1 MKIGFTIESQ
11 SAEINVSLISFDS
24 YDAFDEMW
32 EGTDKH
38 QGGVTVKN
46 PARLLDGSWQYFIP
60 RETSLAELAAAYAAQ
75 GIHNASAEAYTT
87 LQGQLERDL
96 CACDYGFRAS
106 VTVGDVEVVQDEYV
120 GCCFSYSYLDDADLE
135 TTAQAVWDEYGCTAE
150 VVSAAVDKVKE
161 MLAAVPVLNAFV
173 ANPTGGNVCT

>member
-11 SAEINVSLISFDS
+11 SAEIHVSVISFDS
-24 YDAFDEMW
+24 FDAFDEMW

-38 QGGVTVKN
+38 QGGVTIKN
-46 PARLLDGSWQYFIP
+46 PEATRGSWQYFIP
-60 RETSLAELAAAYAAQ
+60 VQTSLSELASAYAAQ
-75 GIHNASAEAYTT
+75 GINNASAEAYTA
-87 LQGQLERDL
+87 LQYQLERDL

-106 VTVGDVEVVQDEYV
+106 VVVAGIEVVQDEYV
-120 GCCFSYSYLDDADLE
+120 GYCFNHSYLDDADLE
-135 TTAQAVWDEYGCTAE
+135 TTARAVWDECGCTVE
-150 VVSAAVDKVKE
+150 VVSAAVDKVRE

>member
-11 SAEINVSLISFDS
+11 SAEIHVSVIPFDS
-24 YDAFDEMW
+24 FDAFDEMW

-38 QGGVTVKN
+38 QGGVTIKN
-46 PARLLDGSWQYFIP
+46 PAAGRWSWQYFVP
-60 RETSLAELAAAYAAQ
+60 QQTSLSELASAYAAQ
-75 GIHNASAEAYTT
+75 GIPNASAEAYTK

-106 VTVGDVEVVQDEYV
+106 VVVAGIEVVQDEYV
-120 GCCFSYSYLDDADLE
+120 GCCFNHSYLDDADLE
-135 TTAQAVWDEYGCTAE
+135 TTARAVWDECGCTEE
-150 VVSAAVDKVKE
+150 VVSAAEDKVKE

-173 ANPTGGNVCT
+173 ANPAGGNVCT

>member
-11 SAEINVSLISFDS
+11 SAEIHVSVISLDS
-24 YDAFDEMW
+24 FDAFDEMW

-38 QGGVTVKN
+38 QGGVTIKN
-46 PARLLDGSWQYFIP
+46 PEATRDSWQYFIP
-60 RETSLAELAAAYAAQ
+60 VQTSLSELAAAYAAQ
-75 GIHNASAEAYTT
+75 GIHNASAEAYTA
-87 LQGQLERDL
+87 LQYQLKRDL

-106 VTVGDVEVVQDEYV
+106 VVVAGIEVVRDEYV
-120 GCCFSYSYLDDADLE
+120 GCCFDHSYLDDEDLE
-135 TTAQAVWDEYGCTAE
+135 TTARAVWDECGCAAE

>member
-11 SAEINVSLISFDS
+11 SAEIHVSVISFDS
-24 YDAFDEMW
+24 FDAFDEMW
-32 EGTDKH
+32 EGTDEH
-38 QGGVTVKN
+38 QGGVTIKN
-46 PARLLDGSWQYFIP
+46 PEATLSSWRYFVP
-60 RETSLAELAAAYAAQ
+60 RQTSLSELAAAYAAQ
-75 GIHNASAEAYTT
+75 GIHNASAEAYTA
-87 LQGQLERDL
+87 LQYQLERDL

-106 VTVGDVEVVQDEYV
+106 VVVAGIEVVQDEYV
-120 GCCFSYSYLDDADLE
+120 GCCFSHSYLDDEDLE
-135 TTAQAVWDEYGCTAE
+135 ATARAVWDECGCTAE

>member
-1 MKIGFTIESQ
+1 MKIYFTIETQ
-11 SAEINVSLISFDS
+11 SAEIHVSVISFDS
-24 YDAFDEMW
+24 FDAFDEMW

-38 QGGVTVKN
+38 QGGVTIKN
-46 PARLLDGSWQYFIP
+46 PEATRGSWQYFVP
-60 RETSLAELAAAYAAQ
+60 RQTSLSELASAYAAQ
-75 GIHNASAEAYTT
+75 GIPNASAEAYTT

-120 GCCFSYSYLDDADLE
+120 GCCFNHSYLDDADLE
-135 TTAQAVWDEYGCTAE
+135 TTARAIWDEYGCTAE
-150 VVSAAVDKVKE
+150 VVSAAVDKVSE

>member
-1 MKIGFTIESQ
+1 MKIGFTVESQ
-11 SAEINVSLISFDS
+11 SAEIHVSVISFDS
-24 YDAFDEMW
+24 FDAFDGMW

-38 QGGVTVKN
+38 QGGVTIKN
-46 PARLLDGSWQYFIP
+46 PAATRDSWKYFIP
-60 RETSLAELAAAYAAQ
+60 VQTSLSELAAAYAAQ

-96 CACDYGFRAS
+96 FACDYGFRAS
-106 VTVGDVEVVQDEYV
+106 VVVAGIEVVRDEYV
-120 GCCFSYSYLDDADLE
+120 GYCFSHSYLDDEDLE
-135 TTAQAVWDEYGCTAE
+135 TTARAVWDECGCTEE
-150 VVSAAVDKVKE
+150 VVSAAVGKVKE

>member
-11 SAEINVSLISFDS
+11 SAEIHVSVIPSDSFDT
-24 YDAFDEMW
+24 FNEMW

-38 QGGVTVKN
+38 QGGVTIKN
-46 PARLLDGSWQYFIP
+46 PEATQSSWKYFVP
-60 RETSLAELAAAYAAQ
+60 RQTSLSELASAYAAQ
-75 GIHNASAEAYTT
+75 GIHNASAEAYTA

-106 VTVGDVEVVQDEYV
+106 VVVAGIEVVQDESV
-120 GCCFSYSYLDDADLE
+120 GYCFNHSYLDDADLE
-135 TTAQAVWDEYGCTAE
+135 TTARAVWDECGCTAE

-173 ANPTGGNVCT
+173 ANHTGG

>member
-1 MKIGFTIESQ
+1 MKIDFTIEAQ

-24 YDAFDEMW
+24 FDAFDEMW

-38 QGGVTVKN
+38 QGGVTIKN
-46 PARLLDGSWQYFIP
+46 PEATRGRWQYFVP
-60 RETSLAELAAAYAAQ
+60 RETSLAELASAYTAQ
-75 GIHNASAEAYTT
+75 GIHNASAEAYTA
-87 LQGQLERDL
+87 LQYQLERDL

-120 GCCFSYSYLDDADLE
+120 GCCFSHSYLDDADLE
-135 TTAQAVWDEYGCTAE
+135 TTARAVWDECGCTAE
-150 VVSAAVDKVKE
+150 VVSAAVNKVKE

-173 ANPTGGNVCT
+173 VNHT

>member
-11 SAEINVSLISFDS
+11 SAEINVSVISRDS
-24 YDAFDEMW
+24 FDAFDEMW

-38 QGGVTVKN
+38 QGGVTIKN
-46 PARLLDGSWQYFIP
+46 PKATRDSWQYFIP
-60 RETSLAELAAAYAAQ
+60 VQISLSALASTYA
-75 GIHNASAEAYTT
+75 GRGVHNASAEAYTA
-87 LQGQLERDL
+87 LQYQLERDL

-106 VTVGDVEVVQDEYV
+106 VVVAGIEVLQDEYA
-120 GCCFSYSYLDDADLE
+120 GCCFSHSYLDDEDLE
-135 TTAQAVWDEYGCTAE
+135 TTARAVWDEYDCTAE
-150 VVSAAVDKVKE
+150 VVSAAVDKVNE

>member
-11 SAEINVSLISFDS
+11 SAEINVSVISFNS
-24 YDAFDEMW
+24 YAAFNEMW

-38 QGGVTVKN
+38 QVGVTVEN
-46 PARLLDGSWQYFIP
+46 PEATRGSWPYFIP
-60 RETSLAELAAAYAAQ
+60 RETSLAELVAAYAAL
-75 GIHNASAEAYTT
+75 GIHNASAEAYTA
-87 LQGQLERDL
+87 LQYQLKSDL

-106 VTVGDVEVVQDEYV
+106 VVVAGIEVVRDEYV
-120 GCCFSYSYLDDADLE
+120 GCCFSHSCLDDEDLE
-135 TTAQAVWDEYGCTAE
+135 TTARALWDDYDCTAE

-173 ANPTGGNVCT
+173 GNHT

>member
-11 SAEINVSLISFDS
+11 SVEINVSLISFDS
-24 YDAFDEMW
+24 YHAFDEMW

-38 QGGVTVKN
+38 QGGVTIKN
-46 PARLLDGSWQYFIP
+46 PEATLGSWQYFIP
-60 RETSLAELAAAYAAQ
+60 LQTSLSELASAYTAQ
-75 GIHNASAEAYTT
+75 GIRNASAEAYTS
-87 LQGQLERDL
+87 LQYQLARDL

-106 VTVGDVEVVQDEYV
+106 VVVAGIEVVRDEYV
-120 GCCFSYSYLDDADLE
+120 RCCFNYSYLDDEDLE
-135 TTAQAVWDEYGCTAE
+135 TTARAVWDECGCTVKA
-150 VVSAAVDKVKE
+150 VSAAVYKVKE